1 MINQRED
8 IRIALPSKGLLAEP
22 ALELM
27 ARAGLR
33 VHKPNP
39 RQYQASIPSLPALTV
54 IFQRPNDIVVSV
66 REGSVDFGITGWDVF
81 SEHCHKD
88 DGHPYDG
95 HRNDS
100 AGRRR
105 GRRLEQNGEDRAILP
120 LHKRLGFG
128 HCTLNAIVPE
138 SWEKVEN
145 MRDLKKHQERL
156 KRPLR
161 IATKFPNLSRKF
173 FDQHRY
179 PDAALITAEG
189 TLEIAPTVGYADLIV
204 DLISTGTTLRD
215 NRLKPLNDGLILS
228 SQACLVANRAR
239 LEQEPRVLAVARQ
252 LLEFIVAY
260 LRASEN
266 LALFANM
273 RGESPQAIAQKMFT
287 KKVIRGLQ
295 GPTISPVI
303 TQQGDT
309 WFAVNLIVRKDQLAQ
324 AISELREV
332 GGSGVVVTPVTYIF
346 EEEPQEYREMLEALR
361 C

>member
-1 MINQRED
+1 MIQQRED
-8 IRIALPSKGLLAEP
+8 IRIALPSKGLLAEL

-27 ARAGLR
+27 AKAGLR

-39 RQYQASIPSLPALTV
+39 RQYQASIPSMPALTV

-66 REGSVDFGITGWDVF
+66 RDGSVDFGITGWDVF
-81 SEHCHKD
+81 SED
-88 DGHPYDG
+88 
-95 HRNDS
+95 
-100 AGRRR
+100 
-105 GRRLEQNGEDRAILP
+105 GEDGAILP

-138 SWEKVEN
+138 SWEKAEN
-145 MRDLKKHQERL
+145 MRDLKERQEHL

-161 IATKFPNLSRKF
+161 IATKFPNLTRKF
-173 FDQHRY
+173 FNRHGY

-239 LEQEPRVLAVARQ
+239 LEQEARVLAIARQ

-266 LALFANM
+266 LAIFANM

-287 KKVIRGLQ
+287 KQVIRGLQ

-303 TQQGDT
+303 TRQGDT